1 MKYCRPK
8 SRLNADGVDLNRNFP
23 YHWEEKREIPSGA
36 NIQSEEE
43 NEVGG
48 GFWADRAPETRA
60 VMEWIRDNFF
70 VLSANIHGGAKAS
83 EIRKYGA
90 KHSHSSCEHQVA
102 NFPWDAPK
110 PLPNMRGAGKTRTMD
125 DPMFNFLA
133 KVYAN
138 HNPDIVRQNVND
150 RCIRKD
156 VDTFEEGV
164 TNGAEWYPLE

>member
-60 VMEWIRDNFF
+60 AMEWIRDNFF

-83 EIRKYGA
+83 EITEQYNHIQLVNIRL
-90 KHSHSSCEHQVA
+90 QI
-102 NFPWDAPK
+102 FPGM
-110 PLPNMRGAGKTRTMD
+110 LQSRYQT
-125 DPMFNFLA
+125 
-133 KVYAN
+133 
-138 HNPDIVRQNVND
+138 
-150 RCIRKD
+150 
-156 VDTFEEGV
+156 
-164 TNGAEWYPLE
+164 